1 MAITAM
7 ATTGTGNNKTGGA
20 DPAVTDNNGSAYGN
34 TNNTGGSQNRSGI
47 LFPESGKVSSIE
59 QELIDL
65 IRTSGKEKNYE
76 LIEYVNDVNR
86 QYTETLMELNE
97 NGYLDTAYTYGNE
110 RLSADR
116 FEGSSYYYLYEGRG
130 SVSAVT
136 GTDGYFTASYRYNAY
151 GEMTFGKP
159 QYENVYGYNGE
170 SYNPNLNGQYL
181 RARYYHV
188 EMVNFFTE
196 DSYLGNIRESLSLNR
211 YNYVHSNPENYRDP
225 SGHFVITLTSLAIAA
240 GVGAITGVTFSAIE
254 QYSSTGTVT
263 AGTTVKAAFIGAT
276 GGVVGVAT
284 AGIVGVSLAG
294 AGLGTTFSSTLAVGG
309 VQGLTTGIAVRSN
322 TEILNSAFAQFEG
335 KPNQISIE
343 DSISRIFHPAS
354 MTTDAIAGGV
364 AEGLLYMANS
374 AAIKNQAQIC
384 AEGEISKNAKLDGK
398 FSKDVT
404 SEGMNALEK
413 LNIDD
418 VYVKTKHLSS
428 TAGHGAKFS
437 ATTRV
442 EAERELKSALKKK
455 IIKAINYDG
464 ISARGNQKY
473 SVYLDAGKTIGT
485 SGESTIK
492 IVISDDGGLL
502 SAYPVKK

>member
-1 MAITAM
+1 MYDTHDVLMAAAYDGDGNRVFQLNYNLHTDNDWKGNSGNGNGNNKDNKGQGNSGNGNSNNASGNDSSNNGNSGNGNSKGNGKNGK
-7 ATTGTGNNKTGGA
+7 TKTNNGNGGNGNHYGWGNGNSSTGNNGNGNGNNKTGSA
-20 DPAVTDNNGSAYGN
+20 DSTVTDNNGSAYGN
-34 TNNTGGSQNRSGI
+34 TNNTGGSQNQSGI

-65 IRTSGKEKNYE
+65 IRTTGKEKNYE

-86 QYTETLMELNE
+86 QYAEVLMELNE

-151 GEMTFGKP
+151 GDMTFGKP

-170 SYNPNLNGQYL
+170 SYNPNLDGQYL

-188 EMVNFFTE
+188 ETANFFTE
-196 DSYLGNIRESLSLNR
+196 DSYFGNIQEPLSLNR
-211 YNYVHSNPENYRDP
+211 YNYAESNPENYRDP

-284 AGIVGVSLAG
+284 AGIVGATLAG
-294 AGLGTTFSSTLAVGG
+294 LV
-309 VQGLTTGIAVRSN
+309 
-322 TEILNSAFAQFEG
+322 
-335 KPNQISIE
+335 
-343 DSISRIFHPAS
+343 
-354 MTTDAIAGGV
+354 
-364 AEGLLYMANS
+364 
-374 AAIKNQAQIC
+374 
-384 AEGEISKNAKLDGK
+384 
-398 FSKDVT
+398 
-404 SEGMNALEK
+404 
-413 LNIDD
+413 
-418 VYVKTKHLSS
+418 
-428 TAGHGAKFS
+428 
-437 ATTRV
+437 
-442 EAERELKSALKKK
+442 
-455 IIKAINYDG
+455 
-464 ISARGNQKY
+464 
-473 SVYLDAGKTIGT
+473 
-485 SGESTIK
+485 
-492 IVISDDGGLL
+492 
-502 SAYPVKK
+502 